1 MSTPSKNFSYAVES
15 EVAVI
20 TFDMEG
26 EPVNTIA
33 PQISQEFESLMT
45 RAAADSS
52 AKAIVFI
59 SGKKDTFIAGA
70 KIDFLQ
76 TIKTAAEASSLSR
89 QGQAGFD
96 RLDALDKPVV
106 AAIHGACLGGGHCY
120 ARDHRAGRTPAVLA
134 VRAHDRGDSRDP
146 RLPPSP
152 NE

>member
-15 EVAVI
+15 GVAVI

-33 PQISQEFESLMT
+33 PQISQEFEALMT
-45 RAAADSS
+45 RAVSDSA

-76 TIKTAAEASSLSR
+76 TITTAAGASPLAR
-89 QGQAGFD
+89 QGGGGFD
-96 RLDALDKPVV
+96 RLDAWERPVV
-106 AAIHGACLGGGHCY
+106 PAIHGACLGWG
-120 ARDHRAGRTPAVLA
+120 L
-134 VRAHDRGDSRDP
+134 
-146 RLPPSP
+146 
-152 NE
+152 E